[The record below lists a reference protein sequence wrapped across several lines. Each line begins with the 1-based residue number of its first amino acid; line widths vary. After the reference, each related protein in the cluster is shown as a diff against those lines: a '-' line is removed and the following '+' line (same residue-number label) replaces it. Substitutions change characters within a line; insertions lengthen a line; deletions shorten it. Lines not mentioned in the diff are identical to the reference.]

1 MALQRV
7 ITIGVYGYTADAFFS
22 ALVNANVD
30 LFCDIRARRGVRGR
44 DYAFANSQR
53 LQARLRDLGIRYWHL
68 PELAPTTDI
77 RSLQRRA
84 DANAG
89 LAKRERPE
97 LAESFVT
104 AYLEMLA
111 GPASLAAIDRI
122 ASAASVPALFCVERL
137 PSACHRSLV
146 ARRLA
151 MDAVPVEHLVP

>member
-1 MALQRV
+1 MRL
-7 ITIGVYGYTADAFFS
+7 
-22 ALVNANVD
+22 L
-30 LFCDIRARRGVRGR
+30 
-44 DYAFANSQR
+44 NSQR
-53 LQARLRDLGIRYWHL
+53 LQARLSELGVRYWHL
-68 PELAPTTDI
+68 PELAPTPEL

-89 LAKRERPE
+89 IGKRERPE
-97 LAESFVT
+97 LAESFAT
-104 AYLEMLA
+104 AYLELLT
-111 GPASLAAIDRI
+111 GPAALAAIDRI